1 MRGLGLE
8 QFVIGT
14 SLSRSG
20 TLKSIFTV
28 EYLLEMHEL
37 LH

>member
-1 MRGLGLE
+1 MRGLGLTVCGRE
-8 QFVIGT
+8 NLSCSGT
-14 SLSRSG
+14 S
-20 TLKSIFTV
+20 KSIFTV

>member
-8 QFVIGT
+8 QFVVGT
-14 SLSRSG
+14 SLSCSG
-20 TLKSIFTV
+20 TSKSIFTV